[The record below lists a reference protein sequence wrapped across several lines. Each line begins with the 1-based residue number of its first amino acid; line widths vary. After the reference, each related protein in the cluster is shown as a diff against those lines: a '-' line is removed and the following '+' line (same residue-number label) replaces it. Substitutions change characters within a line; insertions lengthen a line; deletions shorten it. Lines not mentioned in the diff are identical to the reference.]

1 MVGFIYLT
9 ECIFNLT
16 VEISESG
23 WVVFDPVKR

>member
-16 VEISESG
+16 AKIPESG
-23 WVVFDPVKR
+23 LVVCDPVKR